1 MTTRVR
7 RILLFAV
14 VVCAILAV
22 GSGTAGATTT
32 DVDCPGTDSTVVG
45 DVDGEWVDGEERLYE
60 GSTFEIAYC
69 NDGSR
74 YEGDWLT
81 DDGADGF
88 EIRDEPS
95 STTEGVYTVAITGE
109 AGTTVAFDD
118 YVTLNDVESGLTVTV
133 PGEPTGEAA
142 LAELEDDR
150 AEEYLEARRS
160 LQNATTALN
169 ETTAALEEGDADFA
183 AAEEDLD
190 ELDETYET
198 MNERA
203 DALSNYLLAEAEAGN
218 ESGAIGAL
226 AAVQADAS
234 EQRNETN
241 TAIKRYQTAV
251 ETEHTEAKSTV
262 RMATLGSLAA
272 GLVVGVAAG
281 AAVPLI
287 AARRVEETMKLSRNV
302 SYDRKTA
309 LVPILVGLVLAVAG
323 GALLVTLGGA
333 ELLEVIR

>member
-1 MTTRVR
+1 M
-7 RILLFAV
+7 LLFAI

-22 GSGTAGATTT
+22 GSGPASATAA
-32 DVDCPGTDSTVVG
+32 DIDCPGTDSTVVG
-45 DVDGEWVDGEERLYE
+45 DIDGEWVDGEEQLYE
-60 GSTFEIAYC
+60 GSTFDIAYC
-69 NDGSR
+69 NDGST

-133 PGEPTGEAA
+133 AGEPTGEAA
-142 LAELEDDR
+142 LAELEDEH
-150 AEEYLEARRS
+150 AAEYLEARRS
-160 LQNATTALN
+160 LENATTALN
-169 ETTAALEEGDADFA
+169 ETTAALEEGDADIA

-190 ELDETYET
+190 ELNTTYGN
-198 MNERA
+198 MNDRA
-203 DALSNYLLAEAEAGN
+203 DALNSYLLAEAEAGN

-234 EQRNETN
+234 QQREETDD
-241 TAIKRYQTAV
+241 AVERYQTAV
-251 ETEHTEAKSTV
+251 ETERSAAQSTV
-262 RMATLGSLAA
+262 RMTTLGSLAA

-281 AAVPLI
+281 AAVPLV

-309 LVPILVGLVLAVAG
+309 LVPILVGLALAVAG
-323 GALLVTLGGA
+323 GALLVTLGGV